1 MESDYT
7 LPTISAANLSADMFN
22 ESAFDFSNLRPANQ
36 DDESPHFSP
45 VDVDRALKLA
55 RPVCQTQTPKSTE
68 KRSRLGSDIRN
79 GVSFVSVEN
88 DLTIGSVLPICPH
101 EHRWYLFALVVF
113 LSSWPRLLSF
123 EIFQISEMFNRY
135 YGS

>member
-22 ESAFDFSNLRPANQ
+22 ESAFDFSNLRSANQ
-36 DDESPHFSP
+36 GDESPLFSP

-55 RPVCQTQTPKSTE
+55 RPVCQTQTPKSAE

-79 GVSFVSVEN
+79 SV
-88 DLTIGSVLPICPH
+88 
-101 EHRWYLFALVVF
+101 RVV
-113 LSSWPRLLSF
+113 
-123 EIFQISEMFNRY
+123 EK
-135 YGS
+135 